1 MTRARWLLSIVTLPG
16 LAGCIAAS
24 TEVVTPPPPPPAAL
38 TAHFAPDPADVPT
51 AQALGWAAGL
61 PDAEVSLTPQD
72 GGPATTFRTSA
83 TGTIALAGVAVGDYR
98 LEFTKLLTTADRG
111 RLAAGDDALGFR
123 ASTFL
128 LVQASTSGT
137 REVPVPAERQGS
149 IVISE
154 WSFNSEVDKA
164 GIPEYPYGGFLELYN
179 NADTTVYLDGLVI
192 GQAFPPQNDLP
203 NFPCGTYDQFAID
216 PNGLWA
222 RFFERLPGSGREYP
236 LAPGATAVLATE
248 ALDHSKIVATGLDLS
263 RADFEFKG
271 FSDADNPAVPNSI
284 DIGVAPSPDGHGLSF
299 FGVGVVP
306 FLAAPLDPSALREE
320 LVPGTPPVT
329 FAQIPR
335 SKVVGL
341 MAIRSAY
348 NTQYPECAAVVAKQ
362 FDRQPIKFFA
372 DRPEDATKSYQR
384 RVAFVRA
391 NGRKVLQATRTTAS
405 DFMVATRTPGQI
417 P

>member
-1 MTRARWLLSIVTLPG
+1 MTRARWLLGIVTLPG

-38 TAHFAPDPADVPT
+38 TVHFAPDPADGPT
-51 AQALGWAAGL
+51 AEALGWAAGL

-98 LEFTKLLTTADRG
+98 LEFTKLLTPADRG

-128 LVQASTSGT
+128 LVQPSTSGT

-149 IVISE
+149 VVISE
-154 WSFNSEVDKA
+154 WSFNAEVDEA
-164 GIPEYPYGGFLELYN
+164 GIPEYGSGGFLEVYN

-192 GQAFPPQNDLP
+192 GQAFAAQFGFP
-203 NFPCGTYDQFAID
+203 NAPCGTYDQFAID

-222 RFFERLPGSGREYP
+222 RFFERLPGTGQEYP

-263 RADFEFKG
+263 GADFEFKG

-284 DIGVAPSPDGHGLSF
+284 DIGVGPTPDGHGLSF
-299 FGVGVVP
+299 FGLGVVP
-306 FLAAPLDPSALREE
+306 FLTAPLDPATLV
-320 LVPGTPPVT
+320 LQQVPGTPSIT
-329 FAQIPR
+329 YALIPAGEIR
-335 SKVVGL
+335 HV
-341 MAIRSAY
+341 MAIKRAY
-348 NTQYPECAAVVAKQ
+348 DTGYPECGKIVADR

-372 DRPEDATKSYQR
+372 GRADDATKSYQR
-384 RVAFVRA
+384 RVAFVSA
-391 NGRKVLQATRTTAS
+391 TGRKVLQVTRTTAA
-405 DFMVATRTPGQI
+405 DFVVAARTPGRI